1 MHDRDAR
8 HPNSAL
14 ETRLQA
20 IYGLRRGGRLALGF
34 REPYLSLLRKLGD
47 PHKKLPPVVHVA
59 GTNGKGSVIAF
70 MRGILEAE
78 GYKIHTY
85 TSPHLVRF
93 NERIRLAGDLIDDS
107 TLERLL
113 DEVMACNA
121 GEEATFFEV
130 TTALAFHAFSQVP
143 ADLVLLETG
152 LGGRLDCTNII
163 ESPEVSIV
171 TTISGDHVE
180 FLGPGLCD
188 IAGEKAGIIKPG
200 RPCIIGKQTA
210 AGIAAG
216 VGAVFETQAGALG
229 APVFRC
235 GVEWDAWEQA
245 REGAAGEDVKRG
257 KGSEKGGKAPSG
269 MVFRFKE
276 REILLPMPGLAG
288 PHQIGNAGA
297 ALAALSVMRNN
308 FPVGEPAIR
317 QGIVSVEWP
326 GRLQKIT
333 SGLWADRL
341 PPGFELWI
349 DGGHNDSA
357 GEALA
362 AQARLWAEMDAQPLH
377 IIVGMM
383 GSKHPEEFLLPI
395 MPFARTLSAVPIP
408 GELGCQAPQAILAA
422 AQQAGGQKDC
432 KDMTMFACSNI
443 AQALQA
449 LQAFPPGRVLI
460 TGSLYLVGS
469 VLS

>member
-163 ESPEVSIV
+163 ESPEVSVI

-188 IAGEKAGIIKPG
+188 IAREKAGIIKPG
-200 RPCIIGKQTA
+200 RPCVIGKQTA

-216 VGAVFETQAGALG
+216 VGAVFEAQARALG

-235 GVEWDAWEQA
+235 GVEWEAQA
-245 REGAAGEDVKRG
+245 RAGEATERPEG
-257 KGSEKGGKAPSG
+257 PGAPDAPDSASG
-269 MVFRFKE
+269 MLFSFNKKE
-276 REILLPMPGLAG
+276 ISLPMPGLAG

-297 ALAALSVMRNN
+297 ALAALSVMGQD
-308 FPVGEPAIR
+308 FPVGEAAIR
-317 QGIVSVEWP
+317 QGLVSVEWP

-333 SGLWADRL
+333 SGPWADRL

-362 AQARLWAEMDAQPLH
+362 AQARLWAERDARPLH

-395 MPFARTLSAVPIP
+395 LPFARTLSAVPIP
-408 GELGCQAPQAILAA
+408 GEPGCQPPQAILAA
-422 AQQAGGQKDC
+422 AQQAGGQAALR
-432 KDMTMFACSNI
+432 DMTMRTFPDI